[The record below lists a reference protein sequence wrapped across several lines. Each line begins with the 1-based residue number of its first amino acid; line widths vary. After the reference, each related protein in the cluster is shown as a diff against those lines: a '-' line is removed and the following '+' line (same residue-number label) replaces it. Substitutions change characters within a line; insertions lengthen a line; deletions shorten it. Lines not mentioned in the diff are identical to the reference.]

1 VLGIPQDVG
10 NSIVNLEF
18 GFHFLFSTMSTRK
31 SDLLCLPEMR
41 LKAVHSDLL
50 NTKNRVNELRNHEAF
65 LKTHLHKKFD
75 NIVILPGWFSRKKT
89 VRLALVN
96 ELRIR
101 PENNVNTGLFW
112 DVPNEV
118 LLCILEFLPPIDL
131 LRLSQTCSKLFFA
144 SSCSSV
150 WKSLMERNH
159 PKLIAHRPNKM
170 PWKQWYLRI
179 KQREIMLYYAKSGEY
194 LRFDLSL
201 INMVTK
207 WEMVPGDR
215 VMTPRGPA
223 IVIGECNGHVWFHCD
238 CDNGASY
245 WDFKSSEELFKNR
258 IVIMEHNTLRA

>member
-1 VLGIPQDVG
+1 
-10 NSIVNLEF
+10 
-18 GFHFLFSTMSTRK
+18 
-31 SDLLCLPEMR
+31 MR
-41 LKAVHSDLL
+41 LKAVHTDLL
-50 NTKNRVNELRNHEAF
+50 NTRSRVNELRNHEAF

-75 NIVILPGWFSRKKT
+75 NIVILQGWFSRKKT

-96 ELRIR
+96 ELRQR
-101 PENNVNTGLFW
+101 TENNVNTSGFL
-112 DVPNEV
+112 DIPDEII
-118 LLCILEFLPPIDL
+118 LCILELLSPIEL

-150 WKSLMERNH
+150 WKSLMERNY
-159 PKLIAHRPNKM
+159 PKLGAHRPKTVS
-170 PWKQWYLRI
+170 WKQWYLRI

-223 IVIGECNGHVWFHCD
+223 FVIGECNGNIWFHCD
-238 CDNGASY
+238 CDDGASY
-245 WDFKSSEELFKNR
+245 WELKTSEELFNNR
-258 IVIMEHNTLRA
+258 IVIMEHCAQLSA